1 MWPFK
6 SQQRSS
12 ECVYLPL
19 VDGSENGFE
28 SDKLE
33 DGQSSDPYSRRY
45 CTAIVYF
52 SIVTITLATGF
63 IAGFFMERRGILYFT
78 EAISST
84 HSSHTLCHNPDT
96 RREWRSLG
104 LDQKHEYLEAVQCLR
119 HIPSALNPN
128 MSLYDDFPYL
138 HNTIGDYG
146 T

>member
-12 ECVYLPL
+12 ECIYLHL

-28 SDKLE
+28 SDKIE
-33 DGQSSDPYSRRY
+33 EGQSSDPYSRRY
-45 CTAIVYF
+45 CTAVAYF

-63 IAGFFMERRGILYFT
+63 IAGFFMERRGMVYLT

-96 RREWRSLG
+96 RREWRSLS